1 MEPNTNEATAPKR
14 LKTGGKK
21 PIIIIGVIVAVLLAA
36 HVGLCAYA
44 NSLDIFYPNTT
55 INGVDVAGLTAEQAA
70 ERLRQEIPEE
80 TVEFYLPL
88 ADETGDGESAPE
100 GDMLYG
106 ADPDAVCTYREL
118 GITEELDYEVSAQSA
133 FDAVQGRSSFFVKG
147 WEYLACLVGAD
158 GQLGVVLEPE
168 EDIFQVK
175 MEQLSEQ
182 FSREAQDAS
191 YEVTEDAVEITK
203 ALNGLSVSAADLART
218 AQERWTGSGN
228 GAAASVFVNNA
239 RILPAKTLTAQQ
251 LHDQLHGEVRNA
263 SYDSATDTIV
273 PEQLGADFDI
283 AAVQK
288 AMDEAAPGETLT
300 VKADIQQP
308 EVTAADLKAVLFRD
322 VLGEAKTHVSGSAG
336 RIGNVKLSAQIING
350 LVLNSGET
358 FSYNDTL
365 GERTAE
371 KGYKP
376 APAYSGNR
384 LTDAIGGG
392 VCQGSSTLYNCV
404 LLADLEVVTRSCHGA
419 TVAYLPLG
427 LDAAVN
433 WGTTDF
439 QFRNNFHFPVKI
451 EAETTEDLVK
461 MRILGTDEKDYY
473 IEMTSGYDDSR
484 EDVIYAVSYKNK
496 YSKETGELI
505 SKDREAFS
513 TYYRNV
519 G

>member
-1 MEPNTNEATAPKR
+1 MGVPKAHLDVDSACDQILEAYSQA
-14 LKTGGKK
+14 
-21 PIIIIGVIVAVLLAA
+21 VAACRAGEYRVT
-36 HVGLCAYA
+36 V
-44 NSLDIFYPNTT
+44 DIP
-55 INGVDVAGLTAEQAA
+55 A
-70 ERLRQEIPEE
+70 
-80 TVEFYLPL
+80 
-88 ADETGDGESAPE
+88 ESAP
-100 GDMLYG
+100 
-106 ADPDAVCTYREL
+106 A
-118 GITEELDYEVSAQSA
+118 ELDLDAIYDEICTAPVDDSLDMTEYRFVPGSYGYSFDLDAAKAALAQ
-133 FDAVQGRSSFFVKG
+133 
-147 WEYLACLVGAD
+147 
-158 GQLGVVLEPE
+158 
-168 EDIFQVK
+168 
-175 MEQLSEQ
+175 
-182 FSREAQDAS
+182 
-191 YEVTEDAVEITK
+191 
-203 ALNGLSVSAADLART
+203 
-218 AQERWTGSGN
+218 
-228 GAAASVFVNNA
+228 
-239 RILPAKTLTAQQ
+239 AK
-251 LHDQLHGEVRNA
+251 
-263 SYDSATDTIV
+263 
-273 PEQLGADFDI
+273 
-283 AAVQK
+283 
-288 AMDEAAPGETLT
+288 PGETVSVPMT
-300 VKADIQQP
+300 FVEP
-308 EVTAADLKAVLFRD
+308 EILGDAVYFRD
-322 VLGEAKTHVSGSAG
+322 VLGSCETKHSDNENRNTNLRLLCEA
-336 RIGNVKLSAQIING
+336 LNG
-350 LVLNSGET
+350 VVVQPGET

-451 EAETTEDLVK
+451 EAETTVDLVK

>member
-1 MEPNTNEATAPKR
+1 MSNGHFSADSPQKSVSSRRIVT
-14 LKTGGKK
+14 
-21 PIIIIGVIVAVLLAA
+21 VAVICVLVLALAA
-36 HVGLCAYA
+36 VGFFLVRPALAPYHCRMADGVSIA
-44 NSLDIFYPNTT
+44 
-55 INGVDVAGLTAEQAA
+55 GVDVGGMTKGEARKALQAA
-70 ERLRQEIPEE
+70 L
-80 TVEFYLPL
+80 
-88 ADETGDGESAPE
+88 DETLYRENLTVALPMKSITLSPADTGVQVDVRAAVNDAYRMGRSDGSLPGNMDLRPYLSVNSEYIRTALEGYASKFDTEFSDSHYALTGDAPDLGTENHDPDAPCQTLELTVGVPEAHLDVDSAYDQILGVYGQAVAACRAGEYRVIVDIPAESAP
-100 GDMLYG
+100 
-106 ADPDAVCTYREL
+106 A
-118 GITEELDYEVSAQSA
+118 ELDLDAIYDEICTAPVDDSLDMTEYRFVPGSYGYSFDLDAAKAALAQ
-133 FDAVQGRSSFFVKG
+133 
-147 WEYLACLVGAD
+147 
-158 GQLGVVLEPE
+158 
-168 EDIFQVK
+168 
-175 MEQLSEQ
+175 
-182 FSREAQDAS
+182 
-191 YEVTEDAVEITK
+191 
-203 ALNGLSVSAADLART
+203 
-218 AQERWTGSGN
+218 
-228 GAAASVFVNNA
+228 
-239 RILPAKTLTAQQ
+239 AK
-251 LHDQLHGEVRNA
+251 
-263 SYDSATDTIV
+263 
-273 PEQLGADFDI
+273 
-283 AAVQK
+283 
-288 AMDEAAPGETLT
+288 PGETVSVPMT
-300 VKADIQQP
+300 FVEP
-308 EVTAADLKAVLFRD
+308 EILGDAVYFRD
-322 VLGEAKTHVSGSAG
+322 VLGSCETKHSDNKNRNTNLRLLCEA
-336 RIGNVKLSAQIING
+336 LNG
-350 LVLNSGET
+350 VVVQPGET

-451 EAETTEDLVK
+451 EAETTVDLVK

>member
-1 MEPNTNEATAPKR
+1 M
-14 LKTGGKK
+14 
-21 PIIIIGVIVAVLLAA
+21 AA
-36 HVGLCAYA
+36 CRAGEYRVTV
-44 NSLDIFYPNTT
+44 DIP
-55 INGVDVAGLTAEQAA
+55 A
-70 ERLRQEIPEE
+70 
-80 TVEFYLPL
+80 
-88 ADETGDGESAPE
+88 ESAP
-100 GDMLYG
+100 
-106 ADPDAVCTYREL
+106 A
-118 GITEELDYEVSAQSA
+118 ELDLDAIYDEICTAPVDDSLDMTEYRFVPGSYGYSFDLDAAKAALAQ
-133 FDAVQGRSSFFVKG
+133 
-147 WEYLACLVGAD
+147 
-158 GQLGVVLEPE
+158 
-168 EDIFQVK
+168 
-175 MEQLSEQ
+175 
-182 FSREAQDAS
+182 
-191 YEVTEDAVEITK
+191 
-203 ALNGLSVSAADLART
+203 
-218 AQERWTGSGN
+218 
-228 GAAASVFVNNA
+228 
-239 RILPAKTLTAQQ
+239 AK
-251 LHDQLHGEVRNA
+251 
-263 SYDSATDTIV
+263 
-273 PEQLGADFDI
+273 
-283 AAVQK
+283 
-288 AMDEAAPGETLT
+288 PGETVSVPMT
-300 VKADIQQP
+300 FVEP
-308 EVTAADLKAVLFRD
+308 EILGDAVYFRD
-322 VLGEAKTHVSGSAG
+322 VLGSCETKHSDNENRNTNLRLLCEA
-336 RIGNVKLSAQIING
+336 LNG
-350 LVLNSGET
+350 VVVQPGET